1 VPDCL
6 GVWYQHYADIPCA
19 VTVVPTKSFATFGG
33 IIEIDLIALTNAAT
47 RKKQVIEAN
56 VPGMASLISKW
67 SS

>member
-1 VPDCL
+1 
-6 GVWYQHYADIPCA
+6 
-19 VTVVPTKSFATFGG
+19 VTVVPTKSFATVGG